1 MKQSLRNSGKFQ
13 AFLIH
18 LGLSAS
24 VVGLLA
30 LLMLTMWY
38 PEPWFSH
45 DGGWHV
51 FRLILLVDV
60 VLGPTMTLVVFR
72 RGKPELRRDLSIV
85 AAIQIA
91 ALAYGAVLMF
101 LYRPAFIVYA
111 ENNFFT
117 VPWTEIRRGTR
128 DIARIEP
135 MATARGPAIVML
147 RLPADP
153 AEHARVIAQTRKPE
167 GPMLTALGDYFETMT
182 PQNWEMVL
190 KLSTDIEGQAAD
202 NPDIR
207 LELERFRAGNSQPLA
222 TLAFVPAMCRYGLI
236 MLVFDRKTQAL
247 VGWLN

>member
-18 LGLSAS
+18 LGISAS
-24 VVGLLA
+24 VVGLLL

-38 PEPWFSH
+38 PQPWFSH

-60 VLGPTMTLVVFR
+60 VLGPTLTLVVFR
-72 RGKPELRRDLSIV
+72 RGKPELRRDLSIIVSVQV
-85 AAIQIA
+85 AAFA
-91 ALAYGAVLMF
+91 CGAVLMF

-135 MATARGPAIVML
+135 MAAARGPGIVML

-153 AEHARVIAQTRKPE
+153 AEHARVIAQTRKPD
-167 GPMLTALGDYFETMT
+167 GPMLTTLGDYFETMT

-190 KLSTDIEGQAAD
+190 KQSTDIERQAAD

-222 TLAFVPAMCRYGLI
+222 TLAFVPVICRYGVI
-236 MLVFDRKTQAL
+236 MLVIDRKTQAL

>member
-18 LGLSAS
+18 LGISAS
-24 VVGLLA
+24 VVGLLL

-38 PEPWFSH
+38 PQPWFSH

-60 VLGPTMTLVVFR
+60 VLGPTLTLVVFR
-72 RGKPELRRDLSIV
+72 RGKPELRRDLSIIV
-85 AAIQIA
+85 SVQVA
-91 ALAYGAVLMF
+91 ALACGAVLMF

-135 MATARGPAIVML
+135 MAAARGPGIVML
-147 RLPADP
+147 RLPADA
-153 AEHARVIAQTRKPE
+153 AEHARVIAQTRKPD
-167 GPMLTALGDYFETMT
+167 GPMLTTLGDYFETMT

-190 KLSTDIEGQAAD
+190 KQSTDIERQAAD

-222 TLAFVPAMCRYGLI
+222 TLAFVPVICRYGVI
-236 MLVFDRKTQAL
+236 MLVIDRKTQAL

>member
-1 MKQSLRNSGKFQ
+1 MNMILSFYDSGKIR
-13 AFLIH
+13 AFFIH

-101 LYRPAFIVYA
+101 LYRPAFIV
-111 ENNFFT
+111 
-117 VPWTEIRRGTR
+117 
-128 DIARIEP
+128 
-135 MATARGPAIVML
+135 
-147 RLPADP
+147 
-153 AEHARVIAQTRKPE
+153 
-167 GPMLTALGDYFETMT
+167 
-182 PQNWEMVL
+182 
-190 KLSTDIEGQAAD
+190 
-202 NPDIR
+202 
-207 LELERFRAGNSQPLA
+207 
-222 TLAFVPAMCRYGLI
+222 
-236 MLVFDRKTQAL
+236 
-247 VGWLN
+247 